1 MIWDENKYCE
11 CRLVDSWRCG
21 TFAHGCFQQ
30 PCVII
35 LKAANYSRDRPRS
48 EYILVVSIETKIG
61 VKEMWL
67 YVGWNG
73 VQPHH
78 STVIEEQCECMC
90 LLWVLVNRDL
100 CLRRHNKIKN
110 LENILYYCCTGWTAQ
125 FHILFLI
132 ISCCSLSPRVFSSVF
147 SPNLLTLV
155 FSCALCPG
163 RLHRSSWNS
172 QPLIPVTGSRMSF
185 NFSKHSTTGADKTHS
200 HAHWLTNR
208 NTKRKRLHGPV
219 W

>member
-1 MIWDENKYCE
+1 MIWDEIKYSE

-35 LKAANYSRDRPRS
+35 LKAANYCRDSPRS
-48 EYILVVSIETKIG
+48 EYILVVSIETKIVWKKCG
-61 VKEMWL
+61 CMWVKIVYSHIIPQWL
-67 YVGWNG
+67 RNNVSACVYF
-73 VQPHH
+73 
-78 STVIEEQCECMC
+78 
-90 LLWVLVNRDL
+90 WVLVNRDL
-100 CLRRHNKIKN
+100 FLIMHNKIKK

-132 ISCCSLSPRVFSSVF
+132 ISSCSLSPRVFSSVF
-147 SPNLLTLV
+147 SPDLLTLV
-155 FSCALCPG
+155 FCCALCPG

-185 NFSKHSTTGADKTHS
+185 NFSKHSTTGADKKHS

-208 NTKRKRLHGPV
+208 NTKRKRLHGPA